1 MDNETSHLEKFLKRT
16 TLIKYSKANHEKQSF
31 TELSQLS
38 MQEQSNGIKWLNTY
52 GDKFFE
58 EFAFVIEQNNLDNF
72 LSKLFKQ
79 KHTNKVIELDNVLF
93 ISVNV
98 LRTDKLPLYAEQM
111 MFIIKDD
118 FLWSIQQK
126 KGDYFEAIRERL
138 LHNKGIVREKK
149 ADYLLFSIIEAII
162 ENYQTTFQKLA
173 DTNDELFKMSKIEPT
188 PEYINLVEERRQELF
203 KLKKVM
209 KSLRDTITKLEK
221 ITVISI
227 NFKYF
232 NELKE
237 QSNNLLLDIDFEL
250 QELDSKI
257 NLIFNIQGQR
267 LNEVMKTLTIFSV
280 IFIPLTFLA
289 GIYGMNFSYMP
300 ELAFKGGY
308 FILLGVMLLITILII
323 WYFKRRKWF

>member
-1 MDNETSHLEKFLKRT
+1 MDTTQRERFLKRT
-16 TLIKYSKANHEKQSF
+16 SLIKYTKSSHETQTF
-31 TELSQLS
+31 TDLSQLAIN
-38 MQEQSNGIKWLNTY
+38 ENNDGIKWLNTY
-52 GDKFFE
+52 GDNFFE
-58 EFAFVIEQNNLDNF
+58 EFTFVIEHNNLDNF

-93 ISVNV
+93 ISVNI
-98 LRTDKLPLYAEQM
+98 LKTDKPPLYSEQM
-111 MFIIKDD
+111 MFIIRNDL
-118 FLWSIQQK
+118 LWSIQQK
-126 KGDYFEAIRERL
+126 KGDYFETIRERL

-149 ADYLLFSIIEAII
+149 TDYLLFSIIEAII
-162 ENYQTTFQKLA
+162 ENYQTTFQRLA
-173 DTNDELFKMSKIEPT
+173 DINDELFKMSKIEPT

-203 KLKKVM
+203 KLKKVV

-221 ITVISI
+221 ITVIPI

-257 NLIFNIQGQR
+257 NIIFNIQGQR

-308 FILLGVMLLITILII
+308 FILLTVMLLITILII
-323 WYFKRRKWF
+323 WYFKRKKWF